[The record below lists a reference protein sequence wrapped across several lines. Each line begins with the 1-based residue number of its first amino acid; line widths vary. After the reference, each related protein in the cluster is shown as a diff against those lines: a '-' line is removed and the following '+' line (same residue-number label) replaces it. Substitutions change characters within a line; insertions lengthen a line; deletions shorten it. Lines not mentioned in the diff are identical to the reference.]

1 MSKIQ
6 EIIVESN
13 RIEVGSTFKLKV
25 RVIDSYKYKKIIIS
39 ENKRKLLTE
48 DGKIIRSE
56 WGDLNE

>member
-6 EIIVESN
+6 EIKVEPN

-25 RVIDSYKYKKIIIS
+25 RVTDSYKYKKIMIS

-56 WGDLNE
+56 WGDLNG

>member
-6 EIIVESN
+6 EIIVEPN

-25 RVIDSYKYKKIIIS
+25 RVTDSYKNKKIMIS

-56 WGDLNE
+56 WGDLNG

>member
-6 EIIVESN
+6 EIEPN

-25 RVIDSYKYKKIIIS
+25 RVTDSYKYKKIMIS

-56 WGDLNE
+56 WGDLNG